1 MITSSRP
8 SDILI
13 VLTSLPDAVS
23 AQKLATLLIE
33 RRLAACVNILAPC
46 QSVYRWQEK
55 IEQATEIPLLIKTTA
70 NAYTA
75 LEACI
80 RKQHPYE
87 LPEIIAVPIDCGLPE
102 YLGWVAA
109 ETLSDT
115 SDMPTAA
122 HTSPC

>member
-46 QSVYRWQEK
+46 QSVYRWQE
-55 IEQATEIPLLIKTTA
+55 
-70 NAYTA
+70 
-75 LEACI
+75 
-80 RKQHPYE
+80 
-87 LPEIIAVPIDCGLPE
+87 
-102 YLGWVAA
+102 
-109 ETLSDT
+109 
-115 SDMPTAA
+115 
-122 HTSPC
+122 